1 MPSARG
7 SQVAAFLVGW
17 FLFLFFL
24 FFFKKKIKQVNLS
37 CGCEGCLGIVGWQ
50 DVLSGELSEYAH
62 GAPPWTPVQGLASIL
77 RSCWQR
83 VELLGL
89 PGALPLATLAL
100 CALQSSTGPFGSAP
114 GQGPSVQDP
123 GAFPQGL

>member
-17 FLFLFFL
+17 FLFLF